1 MLITEFRVL
10 LPLTVE
16 EYQVGQ
22 LFSVAE
28 ASKNET
34 GGGEGIEVLKN
45 EPYKGNPLC
54 GGQYD
59 VGQYTLKMI
68 HLQSKVPNFIR
79 FLFSKALDIQE
90 EAWNAYPYCRTVIT
104 NPGYMKDNAFIKI
117 ETMHAQDAG
126 TQENAHNL
134 PPNLLEKRK
143 VVFIDIANNAVIK
156 AGDYKPDEDPSKFQS
171 VSTGRGPLT
180 EEWQRRVSPLMCA
193 YKLVTAEFKWFGLQS
208 KVESFIMT
216 QERRLFTNFHRQV
229 FCWID
234 RWHGMTMEDIRA
246 LEDKTKTELEK
257 QLNEGEVRG
266 TKATDKDA

>member
-45 EPYKGNPLC
+45 EPYTGHPLC
-54 GGQYD
+54 GNQYD
-59 VGQYTLKMI
+59 QGQYTLKMI
-68 HLQSKVPNFIR
+68 HLASKVPNFIR
-79 FLFSKALDIQE
+79 FLFSKALDVQE

-104 NPGYMKDNAFIKI
+104 NPGYMKDNAYIKI
-117 ETMHAQDAG
+117 ETLHAQDAG
-126 TQENAHNL
+126 TNENAHNL
-134 PPNLLEKRK
+134 PKNLLDKRK
-143 VVFIDIANNAVIK
+143 VVIIDIANDSVK
-156 AGDYKPDEDPSKFQS
+156 ASDYKADEDPAKFHS
-171 VSTGRGPLT
+171 ERTGRGPLT
-180 EEWQRRVSPLMCA
+180 GDWRSNTTPIMCA
-193 YKLVTAEFKWFGLQS
+193 YKLVTCEFKWFGLQS

-216 QERRLFTNFHRQV
+216 AERRLFTNFHRQV
-229 FCWID
+229 FCWLD
-234 RWHGMTMEDIRA
+234 KWHGMTMADIRA
-246 LEDKTKTELEK
+246 LEDKTKSELDQ